1 MNAETAHNLDPRPRN
16 PLIAKVFREI
26 HFSDQLGSGMR
37 RLYHDVPLYSG
48 FAKPQ
53 FLDGNVFRLIVP
65 LNDEVPS
72 ASEMDYPQKEE
83 TAQKTTQETNEGSPK
98 GSPKSSPKILE
109 LIKANPSITTQQ
121 IADRMGISKR
131 AVLKNLTKMKDKV
144 IHKGPSNGGHWE
156 IVDDGE

>member
-1 MNAETAHNLDPRPRN
+1 MNAETAQ
-16 PLIAKVFREI
+16 E
-26 HFSDQLGSGMR
+26 
-37 RLYHDVPLYSG
+37 
-48 FAKPQ
+48 
-53 FLDGNVFRLIVP
+53 
-65 LNDEVPS
+65 
-72 ASEMDYPQKEE
+72 
-83 TAQKTTQETNEGSPK
+83 TTQETNEGSPK